1 MMYNCSSVFGFY
13 CVDDLGLVGKVNVMD
28 YAGQWGC
35 QGLWNVFVNQVEYL
49 VNDQMIDVNSYKY

>member
-1 MMYNCSSVFGFY
+1 
-13 CVDDLGLVGKVNVMD
+13 MD